1 MKGSSSKEHCIART
15 PKQDGTA
22 FDLSDS
28 MSSAASRAEALR
40 AHGRCGV
47 RRWTGARQLWLVASM
62 QGWLVASMHLA
73 RGEHAVACRGERAQ
87 RSTVAG
93 RAVRARSPN
102 GPPFCLY
109 KSDTQVLSTVCIPVN
124 TCASEAHCRSVSAD

>member
-73 RGEHAVACRGERAQ
+73 RGEHAGLARGEHAFGSWRACSCMQGRAGSAQYSGWARSTCTLAQ
-87 RSTVAG
+87 RSTV
-93 RAVRARSPN
+93 
-102 GPPFCLY
+102 
-109 KSDTQVLSTVCIPVN
+109 LSL
-124 TCASEAHCRSVSAD
+124 